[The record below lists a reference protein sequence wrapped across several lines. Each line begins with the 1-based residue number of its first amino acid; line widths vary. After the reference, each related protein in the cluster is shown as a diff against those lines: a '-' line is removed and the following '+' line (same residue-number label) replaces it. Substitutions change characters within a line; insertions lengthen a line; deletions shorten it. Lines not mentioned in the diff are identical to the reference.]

1 VAQFI
6 KSHTTHRS
14 TNFFFIVGFGVEVIL
29 LLNLC
34 VLVGDLTAVF
44 QCYRDGGLSCM
55 VADLIIDLL
64 IFFRRPAAVA
74 ESLF

>member
-1 VAQFI
+1 M
-6 KSHTTHRS
+6 
-14 TNFFFIVGFGVEVIL
+14 GFGVEVIL

-44 QCYRDGGLSCM
+44 QCHRDGGLSCM
-55 VADLIIDLL
+55 VADLIIPIDLL